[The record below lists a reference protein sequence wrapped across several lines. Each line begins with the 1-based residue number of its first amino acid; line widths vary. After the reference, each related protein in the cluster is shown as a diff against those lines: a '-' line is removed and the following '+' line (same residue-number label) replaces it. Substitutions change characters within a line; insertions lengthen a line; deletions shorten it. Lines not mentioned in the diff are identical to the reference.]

1 MQNPSIRFLLRQ
13 NESMRFVL
21 CLLCAAGMV
30 PAQGTM
36 NLPENASPKRV
47 SDHVYAIIGFPNI
60 AFVVGNGGTLVV
72 DTGMG
77 ARNGAIVVR
86 EAAKLSKNPKLFLTT
101 THFHPEHAL
110 GEQAFPPHT
119 ILIRPTVQQ
128 QEMDQY
134 NTQFIDMFKS
144 FSPEAKTLLQD
155 VKLRPPDI
163 TFDRE
168 MNLDL
173 GGVTA
178 RLFWLGPAHT
188 RGDELIFVKEDS
200 VLIAGD
206 IVQDKIVPNM
216 PNAESNPKNWIA
228 ILSQLEALKPR
239 FVVPDHGELGDGSL
253 IAKER
258 TYLVDIQARTL
269 ELKRKGVPADEAGK
283 QITAEMKKKYPDWT
297 TMGPAANIVT
307 RVYAENQ

>member
-1 MQNPSIRFLLRQ
+1 
-13 NESMRFVL
+13 MRLGLAFI
-21 CLLCAAGMV
+21 CAAGLAF
-30 PAQGTM
+30 AQGTM
-36 NLPENASPKRV
+36 NLPENATPTRV

-60 AFVVGNGGTLVV
+60 AFVVGKGATLVI

-110 GEQAFPPHT
+110 GEQAFPPNT
-119 ILIRPTVQQ
+119 ILVRPVVQQ

-134 NTQFIDMFKS
+134 STEFINMFKG

-155 VKLRPPDI
+155 VKVRPPDM
-163 TFDRE
+163 TFDKE
-168 MNLDL
+168 ATLDL

-188 RGDELIFVKEDS
+188 RGDELIFVKQDN
-200 VLIAGD
+200 VLIPGD

-216 PNAESNPKNWIA
+216 PNDEASPKNWIA
-228 ILSQLEALKPR
+228 ILDKLEMLKPR
-239 FVVPDHGELGDGSL
+239 IIVPDHGALGDGSL

-258 TYLVDIQARTL
+258 AFLVDVQKRSI
-269 ELKRKGVPADEAGK
+269 ELQRKGTSVDEAGK
-283 QITAEMKKKYPDWT
+283 MITAEMKTKYPDWT
-297 TMGPAANIVT
+297 TMGPTANIVK
-307 RVYAENQ
+307 RVYAENR

>member
-1 MQNPSIRFLLRQ
+1 
-13 NESMRFVL
+13 MRLALAFV
-21 CLLCAAGMV
+21 CVAGLSF
-30 PAQGTM
+30 AQETM
-36 NLPENASPKRV
+36 NLPENATPMRV
-47 SDHVYAIIGFPNI
+47 SEHVYAIVGFPNI
-60 AFVVGNGGTLVV
+60 AFVVGNGATLVV

-110 GEQAFPPHT
+110 GEQAFPPNT
-119 ILIRPTVQQ
+119 ILVRPIVQQ

-134 NTQFIDMFKS
+134 NTEFINMFKS
-144 FSPEAKTLLQD
+144 FSAEAKTLLQD
-155 VKLRPPDI
+155 VKVRPPDM
-163 TFDRE
+163 TFDKE
-168 MNLDL
+168 ATLDL

-200 VLIAGD
+200 VLITGD

-216 PNAESNPKNWIA
+216 PNDEASPKNWIA
-228 ILSQLEALKPR
+228 ILDKLAPLKPR
-239 FVVPDHGELGDGSL
+239 IVVPDHGPLGDGSL

-258 TYLVDIQARTL
+258 AWLVDVQKRSL
-269 ELKRKGVPADEAGK
+269 GLKRKGTSVDEAGK
-283 QITAEMKKKYPDWT
+283 LVTAEMKTKYPDWT
-297 TMGPAANIVT
+297 TMGPVANVVK
-307 RVYAENQ
+307 RVYAENR